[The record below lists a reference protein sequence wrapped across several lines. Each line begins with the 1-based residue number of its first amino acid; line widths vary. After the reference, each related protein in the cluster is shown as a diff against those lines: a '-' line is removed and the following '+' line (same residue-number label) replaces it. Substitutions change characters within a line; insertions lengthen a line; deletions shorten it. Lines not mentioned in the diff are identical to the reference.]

1 MFLNLLLLSDEQ
13 IGLIVA
19 VALTGAII
27 LLAIVAFV
35 IALVKRAKKA
45 KKVMPSK
52 EELNNEIVEAFGNG
66 NIKEVEM
73 EMSRITVTVADIEV
87 VNTERI
93 KELGS
98 KGILLVGDKI
108 KCSFQENVEEIYNQ
122 LKGAI
127 TNE

>member
-1 MFLNLLLLSDEQ
+1 MLLNLLLLSDEQ

-19 VALTGAII
+19 VVLTGAII
-27 LLAIVAFV
+27 LLAIIAFI

-45 KKVMPSK
+45 KKVMSSK
-52 EELNNEIVEAFGNG
+52 AEVNSEIVEAFGNG

-73 EMSRITVTVADIEV
+73 EMSRITVTVADVEA

-93 KELGS
+93 KELGAS
-98 KGILLVGDKI
+98 GILLVGDKI
-108 KCSFQENVEEIYNQ
+108 KCSFKENVEEIYNQ

>member
-1 MFLNLLLLSDEQ
+1 MLLNLLLLSDEQ

-19 VALTGAII
+19 VVLTGAII
-27 LLAIVAFV
+27 LLAIIAFI
-35 IALVKRAKKA
+35 IALVKRTKKA

-52 EELNNEIVEAFGNG
+52 EVINSEIVEAFGSG

-73 EMSRITVTVADIEV
+73 EMSRITVTVADVEA

-93 KELGS
+93 KELGAS
-98 KGILLVGDKI
+98 GILLVGDKI
-108 KCSFQENVEEIYNQ
+108 KCSFKENVEEIYNQ

-127 TNE
+127 ANE

>member
-1 MFLNLLLLSDEQ
+1 MLLNLLLLSDEQ

-19 VALTGAII
+19 VVLTGAII
-27 LLAIVAFV
+27 LLAIIAFI
-35 IALVKRAKKA
+35 IALLKRAKKA
-45 KKVMPSK
+45 KKVMSSK
-52 EELNNEIVEAFGNG
+52 AEVNSEIVEAFGNG

-73 EMSRITVTVADIEV
+73 EMSRITVTVADVEA

-93 KELGS
+93 KELGAS
-98 KGILLVGDKI
+98 GILLVGDKI
-108 KCSFQENVEEIYNQ
+108 KCSFKENVEEIYNQ

>member
-1 MFLNLLLLSDEQ
+1 MFLNLLLISDEQ
-13 IGLIVA
+13 IGLIIA
-19 VALTGAII
+19 VALTAAII
-27 LLAIVAFV
+27 IFAFVAFA

-45 KKVMPSK
+45 KKVVPSV
-52 EELNNEIVEAFGNG
+52 EERNSEIVEAFGSG

-73 EMSRITVTVADIEV
+73 EMSRITVRVANVEV

-93 KELGS
+93 KELGAS
-98 KGILLVGDKI
+98 GILLGGDKI
-108 KCSFQENVEEIYNQ
+108 KCSFKENVEEIYNQ

>member
-1 MFLNLLLLSDEQ
+1 MLLNLLLLSDEQ

-19 VALTGAII
+19 VVLTGAII
-27 LLAIVAFV
+27 LLAIIAFI

-45 KKVMPSK
+45 KKIMPSK
-52 EELNNEIVEAFGNG
+52 EEINSEIVEAFGNG

-73 EMSRITVTVADIEV
+73 EMSRITVTVADVEA

-93 KELGS
+93 KELGAS
-98 KGILLVGDKI
+98 GILLVGDKI
-108 KCSFQENVEEIYNQ
+108 KCSFKENVEEIYNQ

-127 TNE
+127 ANE